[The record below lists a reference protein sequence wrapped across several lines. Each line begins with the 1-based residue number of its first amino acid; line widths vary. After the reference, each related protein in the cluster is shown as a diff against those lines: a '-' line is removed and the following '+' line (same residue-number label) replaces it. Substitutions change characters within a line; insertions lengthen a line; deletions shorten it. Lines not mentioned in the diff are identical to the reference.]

1 MSKESRFEQVMQA
14 EDPSV
19 GQAKLTVRLEEAAQL
34 LSMSVDSFDRHVRSE
49 VATIRRGTMVLVP
62 VAELAKWTERNAV
75 CVGSDW
81 S

>member
-1 MSKESRFEQVMQA
+1 MSRQAAFESVAHTKDVSAPRSRLA
-14 EDPSV
+14 
-19 GQAKLTVRLEEAAQL
+19 VRLDEAAQL

-49 VATIRRGTMVLVP
+49 IATIRRGTLVLVP